1 MHFYGLG
8 HGTNARTA
16 RLVPD
21 MLSTNEMSDAPSKP
35 TDQEKGAGKPLSDPD
50 SRTITIGLKS
60 LYRTVI
66 EEPIPDDL
74 MDLLNSL
81 DDKG

>member
-1 MHFYGLG
+1 
-8 HGTNARTA
+8 
-16 RLVPD
+16 
-21 MLSTNEMSDAPSKP
+21 MSDAPRKP
-35 TDQEKGAGKPLSDPD
+35 TDQKKGAGMHVPDPD
-50 SRTITIGLKS
+50 SRTIAIGLRS

-81 DDKG
+81 DDKV